1 MILSSS
7 LLLGLLAGT
16 ILGAALVLL
25 FVRPQQSR
33 DVELV
38 AERLKN
44 EMHAANA
51 RIAESQRDQFLALA
65 SERFSV
71 AEERANAKLSEVV
84 APVQQKLVEFD
95 VLVKDIEKQRIGAY
109 EGLKEQILGLIERG
123 GKLELAAN
131 QLSAQTS
138 VLVTALRNPTTRGK
152 WGEVQLRRV
161 VELAGMEAY
170 CDFSEQQTFE
180 DDAGRGRPDLT
191 VELPGNAR
199 IFVDAKAPLFAY
211 LEAVDATDEPH
222 RRDRLKAHA
231 GAFKSHVDALA
242 KKNYQR
248 MEGSADF
255 VLMFVP
261 GEAFLSAACIE
272 NPELIEYGAAKGIY
286 IASPL
291 TLMALLRS
299 YALGWQHRQQEENA
313 KRIAELGRQLYD
325 RVRVFAAHFTGV
337 GTSLKRAVESYNDA
351 AGSLERRVLPAG
363 REIKKA
369 ASLSDADLPDANT
382 IELSPRQL
390 TALDAQPRT
399 PRGRQSALFN
409 DEEPSEGAL

>member
-1 MILSSS
+1 MLSSS

-16 ILGAALVLL
+16 ILGAVLVLL

-44 EMHAANA
+44 EMHEANA
-51 RIAESQRDQFLALA
+51 RIAETQRDQFLALA
-65 SERFSV
+65 GERFSA

-95 VLVKDIEKQRIGAY
+95 GLVKDIEKQRIGAY

-123 GKLELAAN
+123 GKLEAAAN
-131 QLSAQTS
+131 QLTAQTS

-180 DDAGRGRPDLT
+180 DDGGRGRPDLT

-199 IFVDAKAPLFAY
+199 IFVDAKAPLLAY
-211 LEAVDATDEPH
+211 LEAVEATDEIL
-222 RRDRLKAHA
+222 RRDKLKSHA
-231 GAFKSHVDALA
+231 SAFKSHVDALA

-248 MEGSADF
+248 LEGSADF

-325 RVRVFAAHFTGV
+325 RVRVFAAHFSGV

-369 ASLSDADLPDANT
+369 ASLSEADVPDANT
-382 IELSPRQL
+382 IELSPRPL
-390 TALDAQPRT
+390 TALDAQPRKS
-399 PRGRQSALFN
+399 RGRQSALFN
-409 DEEPSEGAL
+409 DEDPSEDAL